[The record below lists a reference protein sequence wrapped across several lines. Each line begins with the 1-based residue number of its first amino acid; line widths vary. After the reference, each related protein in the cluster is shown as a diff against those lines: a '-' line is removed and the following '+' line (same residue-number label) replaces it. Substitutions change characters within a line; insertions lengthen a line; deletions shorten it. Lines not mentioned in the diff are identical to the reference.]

1 MDSPKI
7 LEAKMLYF
15 YGLILLNLLAIKYPG
30 LEELIITLN
39 ENCKNLEEFG
49 KMQFVFD
56 YIDHIEEEITKNL
69 KNDDLICILIE
80 CLLSPY
86 KAKIVFDEFYKKK
99 NFLKEAIQSRLDKY
113 KKDNNVNEENKN
125 FKSSKSLNNIA
136 SRKSLDKSLGDN
148 NNSEQG
154 KFTADKETMLSP
166 YYKDNEKNE
175 KKNEDS
181 TKDCL
186 TINKLLIHP
195 FYSEMEATETFLKDL
210 FNSPK

>member
-7 LEAKMLYF
+7 LEAKMPYF
-15 YGLILLNLLAIKYPG
+15 YGLILLNLLAIKYKG
-30 LEELIITLN
+30 LEELINDLN
-39 ENCKNLEEFG
+39 DNCKNLEEFG

-56 YIDHIEEEITKNL
+56 CIDHIEEVITKNL

-99 NFLKEAIQSRLDKY
+99 NFLQKAIQSRLDMY
-113 KKDNNVNEENKN
+113 NKDNNVIEDVKT
-125 FKSSKSLNNIA
+125 FKSSKSINISSQKNLEKINGENN
-136 SRKSLDKSLGDN
+136 RL
-148 NNSEQG
+148 ET
-154 KFTADKETMLSP
+154 KFLADKETMLTP

-195 FYSEMEATETFLKDL
+195 FYSETDITESFLKDL
-210 FNSPK
+210 FIT

>member
-7 LEAKMLYF
+7 LEAKMPYF
-15 YGLILLNLLAIKYPG
+15 YGLILLNLLAIKYKG
-30 LEELIITLN
+30 LEELINDLN
-39 ENCKNLEEFG
+39 DNCKNLEEFG

-56 YIDHIEEEITKNL
+56 CIDHIEEVITKNL

-99 NFLKEAIQSRLDKY
+99 NFLQKAIQSRLDMY
-113 KKDNNVNEENKN
+113 NKDNNVIEDVKT
-125 FKSSKSLNNIA
+125 FKSSKSINISSQKNLEKSNGENN
-136 SRKSLDKSLGDN
+136 RL
-148 NNSEQG
+148 ET
-154 KFTADKETMLSP
+154 KFSADKETMLTP

-195 FYSEMEATETFLKDL
+195 FYSETDITESFLKDL

>member
-7 LEAKMLYF
+7 LEAKMPYF
-15 YGLILLNLLAIKYPG
+15 YGLILLNLLAIKYKG
-30 LEELIITLN
+30 LEELINDLN
-39 ENCKNLEEFG
+39 DNCKNLEEFG
-49 KMQFVFD
+49 KMQYVFD
-56 YIDHIEEEITKNL
+56 CIDYIEEVITKNL

-99 NFLKEAIQSRLDKY
+99 NFLQEAIQSRLDKY
-113 KKDNNVNEENKN
+113 NKDNNVIEDVKT
-125 FKSSKSLNNIA
+125 FKSSKSINISSQKNLEKSNGENN
-136 SRKSLDKSLGDN
+136 RL
-148 NNSEQG
+148 ET
-154 KFTADKETMLSP
+154 KFSADKETMLTP

-195 FYSEMEATETFLKDL
+195 FYSETDITESFLKDL